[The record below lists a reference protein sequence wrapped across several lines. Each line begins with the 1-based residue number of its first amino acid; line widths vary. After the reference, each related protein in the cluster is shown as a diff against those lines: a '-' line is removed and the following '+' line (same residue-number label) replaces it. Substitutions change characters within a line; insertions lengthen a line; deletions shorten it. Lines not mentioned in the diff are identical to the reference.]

1 MIDLKIPELDVKN
14 LIFKSIFEMQP
25 PFAFDP
31 IAKLDMPTGRNFR
44 EKFEFGY
51 SFVSLF
57 YTPHLS
63 LTDLEGPYDEE
74 SQKAVSAKTAN
85 SAEIVRALVG
95 YERRGSRFV
104 GLVRL
109 ENFYGIGQSDQSI
122 YHGEGRYSEDDP
134 GYSFWPADKPGRDKA
149 VALYFL
155 KRLAFE
161 LVRPEYDARLDGYP
175 SDCVTHCGVCIDKP
189 LLDFVG
195 RDAFPH
201 REELDPI
208 YTLVCCQE
216 VWNANQR

>member
-14 LIFKSIFEMQP
+14 LIFKSLAESRP
-25 PFAFDP
+25 PFDFDP
-31 IAKLDMPTGRNFR
+31 TAKLDMSTGRKFM
-44 EKFEFGY
+44 EEFEFGC

-57 YTPHLS
+57 YAPHLS
-63 LTDLEGPYDEE
+63 LTDLDGPYDEE
-74 SQKAVSAKTAN
+74 SQKAVSAMAHN

-109 ENFYGIGQSDQSI
+109 EKFYGIGQPDQSI
-122 YHGEGRYSEDDP
+122 GHSHGRYSEDDP
-134 GYSFWPADKPGRDKA
+134 GYSFWPVDKPGRDKA
-149 VALYFL
+149 VVLYFL
-155 KRLAFE
+155 KRLAFA
-161 LVRPEYDARLDGYP
+161 LVRPEYAARLDSYP

-195 RDAFPH
+195 HDAFPH

>member
-1 MIDLKIPELDVKN
+1 MTNKTIPELDVKN
-14 LIFKSIFEMQP
+14 LIFKSITESQP
-25 PFAFDP
+25 PFNFDP
-31 IAKLDMPTGRNFR
+31 IAKLHMPTGEKFR
-44 EKFEFGY
+44 EKFEFGC
-51 SFVSLF
+51 SFVSLY
-57 YTPHLS
+57 YTPYLS
-63 LTDLEGPYDEE
+63 LADLEGPYDEE
-74 SQKAVSAKTAN
+74 SQIAVSAKTAD

-109 ENFYGIGQSDQSI
+109 ENFYGIGQPDQSI
-122 YHGEGRYSEDDP
+122 DHGHGRYAEDDP
-134 GYSFWPADKPGRDKA
+134 GYRFWLVDKPGRNRA

-155 KRLAFE
+155 KRLAFA
-161 LVRPEYDARLDGYP
+161 LMRFEYDVRQDRYP
-175 SDCVTHCGVCIDKP
+175 PDCVTHCGVCIDKP

-195 RDAFPH
+195 HDAFPR